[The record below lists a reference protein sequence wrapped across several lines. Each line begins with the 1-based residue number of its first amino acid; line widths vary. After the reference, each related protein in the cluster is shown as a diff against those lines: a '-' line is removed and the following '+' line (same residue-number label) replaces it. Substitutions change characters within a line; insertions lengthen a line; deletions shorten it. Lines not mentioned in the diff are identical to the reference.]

1 MTSAKQFLQSAR
13 FSRWDVNAL
22 IGIAAQQGYRF
33 TADEL
38 QTAADELWGDLS
50 EDQLRSVV
58 GGGGNGR
65 QDPGPVDPSGNTPPG
80 HLDDRS
86 EGWSP
91 RAGEVS
97 GRSCFFIRGGNG
109 GG

>member
-1 MTSAKQFLQSAR
+1 MSTAKHFLQTVH
-13 FSRWDVNAL
+13 FNYWDVNAL
-22 IGIAAQQGYRF
+22 IELAGKQGYRF

-38 QTAADELWGDLS
+38 QAAADELWGQLS
-50 EDQLRSVV
+50 EEQLRSVV

-80 HLDDRS
+80 QLEDRS
-86 EGWSP
+86 AGWSP

-109 GG
+109 NG